1 MRHEARNDDRL
12 GHERYCRS
20 VQGRSEREGMMMRTR
35 MQIALLSL
43 LASLTPVAAGYDL
56 DQHRWSERL
65 LVLVTPQADDPVLQE
80 QLHVISRRNDAMLDR
95 ELELVQLHL
104 DTGRVR
110 ERTLSSEEVGQL
122 RSRLGLSDE
131 DRLLILIGKDG
142 GSEAPCDSGQRP
154 ARAVCAG
161 RQHADAAR
169 RNERQASRRSRGDT
183 ALKP

>member
-1 MRHEARNDDRL
+1 
-12 GHERYCRS
+12 
-20 VQGRSEREGMMMRTR
+20 MMMRTR

-80 QLHVISRRNDAMLDR
+80 QLHAISRRNDAMLDR

-142 GSEAPCDSGQRP
+142 ACSNGQRP
-154 ARAVCAG
+154 ARAVCAD

-169 RNERQASRRSRGDT
+169 RNQRQASRRSRGDT

>member
-142 GSEAPCDSGQRP
+142 GVKRRATMDSDLREVFVQIDAMPMR
-154 ARAVCAG
+154 RAEISAKRAAG
-161 RQHADAAR
+161 L
-169 RNERQASRRSRGDT
+169 EVT
-183 ALKP
+183 PP

>member
-20 VQGRSEREGMMMRTR
+20 VQGRSGCEGMVMRTR
-35 MQIALLSL
+35 MQIALLCL
-43 LASLTPVAAGYDL
+43 LAALTPVAAGYDL

-161 RQHADAAR
+161 RQHTDAAR
-169 RNERQASRRSRGDT
+169 RNERQASRRSRGGT